1 MPIIFFKPLLHDV
14 QVEIVREIKR
24 CAYRRY
30 IGLRVAQ
37 SIGELGVAIGLLALI
52 TNVAAYSL
60 AHARGV
66 PLEAPIV
73 SALFLFICLPWLA
86 ASAAALCYAH
96 LQKSLQP
103 VVRAA
108 ARAVR
113 PI

>member
-24 CAYRRY
+24 LAYRRY

-37 SIGELGVAIGLLALI
+37 SIGKLGVAIGLLAI
-52 TNVAAYSL
+52 MTYVAAYFL

-66 PLEAPIV
+66 PLEAPIL
-73 SALFLFICLPWLA
+73 SAFALFSGLPLLA